1 MDRATQRFV
10 RQRRSHDRVT
20 LILVAVFAVLAV
32 TTAVVAFFWARN
44 FFATWK
50 MTSLGGNPP
59 VAGSTTNNNNEV
71 VLPEKGADVPFQA
84 PEFGPASQPWDGK
97 TRVSILVM
105 GLDYRDCETDQGFQE
120 CDNNPASRTD
130 SMMLLSVDPV
140 SKTAG
145 MLSIPRDLWVYI
157 PGFDYAKI
165 NTAYFL
171 GEVNKMP
178 EGGPGLAMDTVE
190 QVLGVPIQYY
200 ALVDFNAFVRIIDEL
215 GGVKI
220 RPQERI
226 KIDPLGPGNTF
237 YLDPG
242 VYVVDGS
249 TALAYARNRYTEGGD
264 FDRAQ
269 RQQEVLLSIRDR
281 VMQFNMLPTLVT
293 KAPRLYNEVQQGVRT
308 NLTLQQI
315 VQLALLAQ
323 QIGSENIKRGV
334 IGPPSY
340 ITFSESPDGQAIE
353 IPVTDQIRVLRDEI
367 FASGP
372 AASPAAVSEDLGE
385 LVKQEKAKVIVK
397 NGSSTE
403 GLASRT
409 ANYLRGQ
416 GLDVVGEANADQVYT
431 SNTIIDYTGK
441 PYTIRF
447 LAEMLKVENARVLN
461 RFDPNSQVDVE
472 VILGTTFAD
481 SNDLP

>member
-1 MDRATQRFV
+1 MARATPRFV
-10 RQRRSHDRVT
+10 RQRRSYDRVT
-20 LILVAVFAVLAV
+20 VILVAVFAVLAIA
-32 TTAVVAFFWARN
+32 TAVVAFFWARS

-50 MTSLGGNPP
+50 MTNLDGSPP
-59 VAGSTTNNNNEV
+59 VAGQTNNSNQI
-71 VLPEKGADVPFQA
+71 VLPEQGADVPFQA
-84 PEFGPASQPWDGK
+84 PEAGPAAQPWDGK
-97 TRVSILVM
+97 TRVSILLL

-120 CDNNPASRTD
+120 CDTSTAARTD
-130 SMMLLSVDPV
+130 SMMLLSIDPV
-140 SKTAG
+140 TKSAG

-171 GEVNKMP
+171 GEANRLP

-200 ALVDFNAFVRIIDEL
+200 ALIDFDAFVKVIDEI

-220 RPQERI
+220 RPKERI
-226 KIDPLGPGNTF
+226 KIDPLGPNNSF

-242 VYVVDGS
+242 VYVVDGA

-269 RQQEVLLSIRDR
+269 RQQEVILSIRDR
-281 VMQFNMLPTLVT
+281 VMQFNMLPTLVA
-293 KAPRLYNEVQQGVRT
+293 KAPKLYSEVSKGVRT
-308 NLTLQQI
+308 NLTLTQI

-323 QIGSENIKRGV
+323 DIGTENIKRGV
-334 IGPPSY
+334 IGPPNY
-340 ITFSESPDGQAIE
+340 VTFSQSPDGQSIE

-385 LVKQEKAKVIVK
+385 LVRQEKAKVIVK
-397 NGSSTE
+397 NGSTTE
-403 GLASRT
+403 GLAGRT
-409 ANYLRGQ
+409 AEYLRSKGI
-416 GLDVVGEANADQVYT
+416 DVVGEANADQVYT
-431 SNTIIDYTGK
+431 ANTIIDYTGK
-441 PYTIRF
+441 PYTIKF
-447 LAEMLKVENARVLN
+447 LAEMFKVENARVLN
-461 RFDPNSQVDVE
+461 RFDPNSQVDIE
-472 VILGTTFAD
+472 VILGTTFAEN
-481 SNDLP
+481 NDLP